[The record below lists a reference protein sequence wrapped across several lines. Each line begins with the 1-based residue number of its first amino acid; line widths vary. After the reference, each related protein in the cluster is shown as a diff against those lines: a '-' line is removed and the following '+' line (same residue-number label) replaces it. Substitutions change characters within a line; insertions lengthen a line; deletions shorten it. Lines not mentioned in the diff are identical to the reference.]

1 MKKFTSST
9 NISRRRFFGQFGQ
22 LLAGS
27 SLIPATLATP
37 KSSSASAPKYVRE
50 ARYYQRLDRERVQC
64 QLCPKRCI
72 TGDGQRGVCRVRE
85 NQAGTYKTLVYGR
98 LTTMNLDPIEKKPLF
113 HFLPSTTALSV
124 ATAGCN
130 VRCKFCQNWNISQAN
145 PEDVRFRYV
154 SPEELVQ
161 TARQYGAKSIAYTY
175 NEPIVFSEY
184 MLDSATL
191 GKARGVYNV
200 MISNGYINRKPL
212 DDLCQQLTAIKVDF
226 KAFSDRFYHQTVSGS
241 LQPVLDTMVRIR
253 EQGVWLE
260 MVYLVIPTLNDDP
273 QELRDMCQWIIHN
286 LGTDVPLHFTRY
298 HPQYLLKHLP
308 STPIRTLETAYQIAR
323 DAGIKYVYL
332 GNVPT
337 NPAENTYCAACGKMI
352 VERTGFAIRSIS
364 IKDGKCA
371 FCGNPIPGIW
381 S

>member
-1 MKKFTSST
+1 MKRFISPT
-9 NISRRRFFGQFGQ
+9 NISRRRFFGQLGQ
-22 LLAGS
+22 IVAGS
-27 SLIPATLATP
+27 SLIPAAIA
-37 KSSSASAPKYVRE
+37 KSSDSAKSTPRYVRE
-50 ARYYQRLDRERVQC
+50 ARYYRQLDNEKVQC
-64 QLCPKRCI
+64 LLCPKKCV
-72 TGDGQRGVCRVRE
+72 TGNGKRGVCRVRE
-85 NQAGTYKTLVYGR
+85 NQAGSYKTLVYGR
-98 LTTMNLDPIEKKPLF
+98 LTSMNLDPIEKKPLF

-145 PEDVRFRYV
+145 PEEVRFRYV

-161 TARQYGAKSIAYTY
+161 TARRYGARSIAYTY
-175 NEPIVFSEY
+175 NEPIVFIEY

-191 GKARGVYNV
+191 AKAQGVHSV
-200 MISNGYINRKPL
+200 MISNGYLNRKPL
-212 DDLCQQLTAIKVDF
+212 DDLCKQLSAIKVDF

-241 LQPVLDTMVRIR
+241 LQPVLDTMVRIK

-260 MVYLVIPTLNDDP
+260 MVYLVITTLNDEP
-273 QELRDMCQWIIHN
+273 QELREMCQWIINN

-298 HPQYLLKHLP
+298 HPQYLLKNLP
-308 STPIRTLETAYQIAR
+308 PTPIPTLQTAYQIAR
-323 DAGIKYVYL
+323 DAGIQYVYL

-337 NPAENTYCAACGKMI
+337 NPAENTYCASCGKMV
-352 VERTGFAIRSIS
+352 VERTGFAIRSVS
-364 IKDGKCA
+364 LQDGKCA